1 MTMRYRS
8 HPNHWLAGLAAL
20 AITACGGD
28 TPTDPDRP
36 DVASLAVHAG
46 AGQTAATSTPV
57 PVNPEVIARDAQGRA
72 ISGVR
77 VNFSVTQGAGAIGVA
92 GVNTDE
98 NGVASPGQWTL
109 GPTPGPQALRAQ
121 FADSDVPAVTI
132 SATAVAAELVLT
144 TQVVSSA
151 GGTIT
156 VNRPG
161 STLHGASLQFGAG
174 AVAGATSVTLLESS
188 VAGVQLP
195 AGVQA
200 VSSGLGIASSGG
212 RLQGG
217 ALVTFPA
224 TPVSGKLLMVALAN
238 PRTGAVTLLPLT
250 SQDPQ
255 SVGAALPSLNSTALP
270 GLRAS
275 MSSDNELTALT
286 LLVAINEELL
296 AVDYNTGFR
305 PSVDSWD
312 FPAMALADLPF
323 LYRVNDGSYSY
334 SVLYDGWISTALWYY
349 VNKKKTGSPKLN
361 GLTQEA
367 AGEPLSSRL
376 GIRWAAL
383 AEKDVPPVN
392 QVGSLVVKEW
402 TDWAT
407 DDRKRFSWLQFRAI
421 KALMLTTLKNP
432 VPVVLLDTDNPDQ
445 FNDES
450 HPFAIAYKTVGNMLH
465 LVSPLDPGSEIIVP
479 FSETEGMAPFGIQ
492 TPGGAIMTVRAIAGV
507 HYVNVVDDAKLSAQW
522 SRVADETI
530 GKAEGWPT
538 PTLHWEKAKL
548 DTAKVYLLDEL
559 QHWWQ
564 CAGCTSVLPTPAH
577 LPATASHVQRY
588 QAGTYT
594 GTAFGGLS
602 GMFSSASLSAEDTF
616 EETQTMEKKG
626 FLVRHP
632 FGSDVELGTAVGW
645 LDWVDVTYRKMTLAP
660 SVDEI
665 TFSKDT
671 TINVTVV
678 PSEAPPAGT
687 RYRWKL
693 RTEDGQDSVETT
705 TPTHTRE
712 LEAGADGWLI
722 ITALEGEHKRP
733 IARDSIRIEPGGAA
747 PYWRITSFTGDANFL
762 EDDPEEPNPPE
773 LNAML
778 RVFGTP
784 TAGLIAIE
792 EVGGVSEL
800 RLRARRNAIWD
811 GESCCPPAAYDPAT
825 EWLLPLGH
833 SVVRNHPVGPFFGGW
848 GTSFWSQS
856 SQDLGAGSMT
866 GQWVQSTVPYQ
877 IPDQGTQSG
886 PDGGVRFT
894 ATRNGTT
901 MTGQIVVWAWA
912 VDSETGEVEEVL
924 SYVYQFTAIRM
935 Q

>member
-1 MTMRYRS
+1 
-8 HPNHWLAGLAAL
+8 
-20 AITACGGD
+20 
-28 TPTDPDRP
+28 
-36 DVASLAVHAG
+36 
-46 AGQTAATSTPV
+46 
-57 PVNPEVIARDAQGRA
+57 
-72 ISGVR
+72 
-77 VNFSVTQGAGAIGVA
+77 
-92 GVNTDE
+92 
-98 NGVASPGQWTL
+98 
-109 GPTPGPQALRAQ
+109 
-121 FADSDVPAVTI
+121 
-132 SATAVAAELVLT
+132 
-144 TQVVSSA
+144 
-151 GGTIT
+151 
-156 VNRPG
+156 
-161 STLHGASLQFGAG
+161 
-174 AVAGATSVTLLESS
+174 
-188 VAGVQLP
+188 
-195 AGVQA
+195 
-200 VSSGLGIASSGG
+200 LGIASSVA
-212 RLQGG
+212 RLDNGS
-217 ALVTFPA
+217 LITLPA
-224 TPVSGKLLMVALAN
+224 TPVAGKVLMIAAGN
-238 PRTGAVTLLPLT
+238 PGNGEVTLLPT
-250 SQDPQ
+250 VASN
-255 SVGAALPSLNSTALP
+255 ANSITA
-270 GLRAS
+270 
-275 MSSDNELTALT
+275 MLTALDGSAVAT
-286 LLVAINEELL
+286 LRSEGSGRTDSDIVMFVMGIESSRLIPDFDTGYRPG
-296 AVDYNTGFR
+296 VD
-305 PSVDSWD
+305 DWD
-312 FPAMALADLPF
+312 FESMALAKLPF
-323 LYRVNDGSYSY
+323 LAIPKLMGELPVPIVHDGIVATS
-334 SVLYDGWISTALWYY
+334 LWYY
-349 VNKKKTGSPKLN
+349 ANRRPSGPPLN
-361 GLTQEA
+361 GSQQLLTGQ
-367 AGEPLSSRL
+367 PLSSRY

-383 AEKDVPPVN
+383 ADVDMPNFN
-392 QVGSLVVKEW
+392 QTGSLITTKWRDVF
-402 TDWAT
+402 T
-407 DDRKRFSWLQFRAI
+407 DDPVYFSRLQFLGI
-421 KALMLTTLKNP
+421 KALMVLTRKLP
-432 VPVVLLDTDNPDQ
+432 VPVVLLETTNPDD
-445 FNDES
+445 FNADYAMLALAYRTSGNSIALTTPLSPGVTYTATFPEGAVMT
-450 HPFAIAYKTVGNMLH
+450 PFVVT
-465 LVSPLDPGSEIIVP
+465 
-479 FSETEGMAPFGIQ
+479 AP
-492 TPGGAIMTVRAIAGV
+492 TGATITVRALAGI
-507 HYVNVVDDAKLSAQW
+507 HYANVVDDDKMAAQW
-522 SRVADETI
+522 TRVVSKTI
-530 GKAEGWPT
+530 GDAEGWPK
-538 PTLHWEKAKL
+538 PTWHWEKAAL
-548 DTAKVYLLDEL
+548 DTAKVYLLDPL
-559 QHWWQ
+559 QQWWQ
-564 CAGCTSVLPTPAH
+564 CLQCPEPRPSPPQ
-577 LPATASHVQRY
+577 LPATASHVQ
-588 QAGTYT
+588 QFQGTSIDD
-594 GTAFGGLS
+594 GVGGE
-602 GMFSSASLSAEDTF
+602 LSAKFASVSFNAKDTF
-616 EETQTMEKKG
+616 EEGEVLDRNG
-626 FLVRHP
+626 FVLFHA
-632 FGSDVELGTAVGW
+632 FDAGAGIAGGW
-645 LDWVDVTYRKMTLAP
+645 LDWQTVVFRKLTLAP